1 MISKTIFLHE
11 QLRNLLGKKEPVVI
25 SLIKK
30 LERDDPALRKKNKTI
45 IENELKSA
53 LEKARQLI
61 DDNNV
66 LQNLKTQVDQFL
78 ASFDLKHIPPGLAV
92 YITPEKYLVFHLP
105 FEPREKVIVDTTYEV
120 RDLLLT
126 INRYQPFWVL
136 LISRK
141 ETPLYTGVGEELT
154 PVNDKTLY
162 QTLID
167 IDYETFTKGD
177 RAPDPTVL
185 VERKFFNALAQR
197 LRYIIHTYLI
207 PAGNLPVMILCN
219 DKEKNYVNRIVENE
233 PFPKENYKILAG
245 DYFDPLSEDLRKR
258 YRELVL
264 EWIRE
269 EHKRQLARK
278 EEFYKLGRVS
288 AGVEETWKA
297 ALLSA
302 VQTLLVKEGFR
313 KEAWTHKDD
322 PFQIVFEK
330 PADSEN
336 WDYHADI
343 VDDLIEEVVKNKGQV
358 FFIAPD
364 QMDVDV
370 YGLLRFKL
378 PL

>member
-1 MISKTIFLHE
+1 MSQRNIFLHE
-11 QLRNLLGKKEPVVI
+11 QLRELLGVKEPVVI
-25 SLIKK
+25 SIIKK
-30 LERDDPALRKKNKTI
+30 LERNDPALRKKNKTI
-45 IENELKSA
+45 IENDLKEA
-53 LEKARQLI
+53 LEKAKGMVPEDVFKKLKKQSDEFI
-61 DDNNV
+61 T
-66 LQNLKTQVDQFL
+66 NLNL
-78 ASFDLKHIPPGLAV
+78 SHIPPGLAA
-92 YITPEKYLVFHLP
+92 YITPDKYLVFHLP
-105 FEPREKVIVDTTYEV
+105 FEPREKIIVDNTYEV

-154 PVNDKTLY
+154 KVDDSVLY
-162 QTLID
+162 ESLID

-197 LRYIIHTYLI
+197 LRYIIHSYFI
-207 PAGNLPVMILCN
+207 PAGSLPVIVLCN
-219 DKEKNYVNRIVENE
+219 DKEKNYVNRIIENE
-233 PFPKENYKILAG
+233 PFPKENYMIVTG
-245 DYFDPLSEDLRKR
+245 DYFDPLAEDLRKK

-288 AGVEETWKA
+288 VGIEETWKA

-302 VQTLLVKEGFR
+302 VQTLLVREGFR
-313 KEAWTHKDD
+313 KEAWTNKQD
-322 PFQIVFEK
+322 PFQIVFEE
-330 PADSEN
+330 PADKEN
-336 WDYHADI
+336 WEYHADI

-358 FFIAPD
+358 FFIAHEH
-364 QMDVDV
+364 MDAEV